1 VKRIAVYPGTFDPVT
16 NGHLDLVERGRH
28 HFDRLILA
36 ILDNQEKQPMFSVEE
51 RLGFLRANT
60 SAWDNVEVDR
70 FEGLLVDYARRVGA
84 SFILRGIR
92 AVTDFEY
99 ELQMA
104 MMNRRLLPQVETM
117 FLIPSEEYSYVSS
130 RLVREVATF
139 GGELRGLV
147 PEDVRVALVDRAP
160 RRR

>member
-1 VKRIAVYPGTFDPVT
+1 MKRIAVYPGTFDPVT
-16 NGHLDLVERGRH
+16 NGHLDLVERGCR

-36 ILDNQEKQPMFSVEE
+36 ILDNQDKSPMFTVDE
-51 RLGFLRANT
+51 RLRFLRDNT
-60 SAWDNVEVDR
+60 RDWDNVEVDS
-70 FEGLLVDYARRVGA
+70 FEGLLVDYVDRVGA

-104 MMNRRLLPQVETM
+104 MMNRRLRPRVETV

-147 PEDVRVALVDRAP
+147 PEDVLAALTERAP